1 MADGGAV
8 CAGKP
13 GHTGNRHEILI
24 IWLGSNRRTIRPAG
38 QGNKTI
44 GRAYHVPVAQPA
56 ETENAQRMISP
67 SSILISGGSSGLGAA
82 LAECYATEG
91 VRLALSGRDAA
102 RLDAVAATCRAR
114 GAVVETAILDVADAD
129 ATGQWVRNADDATPL
144 DLVIANAGVAGGGD
158 GGAGRGA
165 AATRRIFAV
174 NVDGVVN
181 TVMPALERML
191 ARGCGQ
197 IAIMSSLAS
206 FRGMPAAPAY
216 CASKAAVRGWG
227 EGLRARHARDGVA
240 INVICPGFVK
250 SRMTEKNPFP
260 MPLLMEAG
268 RAAEIMR
275 RGLARNQARIAFPL
289 RMYWGARLMAALP
302 PGLVDRILSR
312 QPAKE

>member
-1 MADGGAV
+1 
-8 CAGKP
+8 
-13 GHTGNRHEILI
+13 
-24 IWLGSNRRTIRPAG
+24 
-38 QGNKTI
+38 
-44 GRAYHVPVAQPA
+44 
-56 ETENAQRMISP
+56 MISP

-82 LAECYATEG
+82 LAECYAADG

-102 RLDAVAATCRAR
+102 RLDAVAAACRAR
-114 GAVVETAILDVADAD
+114 GAMVETAILDVADAD
-129 ATGQWVRNADDATPL
+129 ATGQWVRDADDAAPL
-144 DLVIANAGVAGGGD
+144 DLVIANAGVAGGSD

-165 AATRRIFAV
+165 SATRRIFAV

-181 TVMPALERML
+181 TVTPALERML
-191 ARGCGQ
+191 ARRAGQ

-206 FRGMPAAPAY
+206 FRGMPGAPAY

-250 SRMTEKNPFP
+250 SRMTAKNRFP

-302 PGLVDRILSR
+302 TGLVDRMLSR